1 MKSLLLEET
10 SLGYGHP
17 WASWCSLMSPT
28 LFYILLNK
36 KARVLLWS
44 LTHANQ
50 VQQVQ
55 GVVWIFERAQ
65 ASKSHQVQKTQK
77 EREGKEREVWRG
89 EGGEACGE
97 NKSRAVFLL
106 GQKFEHTKNN
116 SGIGHPTN
124 LWRLSTAW
132 SSFRQSIGWSGIGN
146 LAMLLWEC
154 GHGNWATCTLQNAEV
169 NFANWWSQ
177 LDKITKYQIL
187 LKKRQKLNPY
197 KKAED
202 RIHKS
207 FFECTQ
213 NLKVVHEERM

>member
-65 ASKSHQVQKTQK
+65 ASKSHQVQKNTK
-77 EREGKEREVWRG
+77 RKRRKGKRGLEGGGGRSLWGKQIKGSLSFGPEVW
-89 EGGEACGE
+89 AH
-97 NKSRAVFLL
+97 
-106 GQKFEHTKNN
+106 QKQ
-116 SGIGHPTN
+116 
-124 LWRLSTAW
+124 
-132 SSFRQSIGWSGIGN
+132 FRHWTS
-146 LAMLLWEC
+146 
-154 GHGNWATCTLQNAEV
+154 
-169 NFANWWSQ
+169 
-177 LDKITKYQIL
+177 
-187 LKKRQKLNPY
+187 
-197 KKAED
+197 
-202 RIHKS
+202 HK
-207 FFECTQ
+207 FM
-213 NLKVVHEERM
+213 KVVDSLKLIQAVHRMKWNWQFGNVALGMWTWQLSNMHFAKCWSELC

>member
-17 WASWCSLMSPT
+17 WSSWCSLMSPT

-36 KARVLLWS
+36 KKRVLLWS
-44 LTHANQ
+44 LAHANQ

-55 GVVWIFERAQ
+55 RVVWIFERAQ

-77 EREGKEREVWRG
+77 EREGKEREVWRE

-106 GQKFEHTKNN
+106 GLKFEHTKNN
-116 SGIGHPTN
+116 STSHKF
-124 LWRLSTAW
+124 WSLSTAW

-146 LAMLLWEC
+146 LAMLPWRC
-154 GHGNWATCTLQNAEV
+154 GVGNLGMRTWQLNNMHFAKCRSELCKLIKSTWQN
-169 NFANWWSQ
+169 NQISN
-177 LDKITKYQIL
+177 ITE
-187 LKKRQKLNPY
+187 QKA
-197 KKAED
+197 K
-202 RIHKS
+202 
-207 FFECTQ
+207 FEPIPKHWKP
-213 NLKVVHEERM
+213 NS